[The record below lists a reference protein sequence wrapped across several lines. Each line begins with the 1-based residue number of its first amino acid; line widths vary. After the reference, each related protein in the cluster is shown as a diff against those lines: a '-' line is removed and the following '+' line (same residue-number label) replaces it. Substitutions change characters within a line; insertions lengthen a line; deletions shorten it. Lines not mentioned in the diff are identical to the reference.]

1 LKPTIYFIATFDTK
15 GEDALFIKKEIQTL
29 GAECITIDVG
39 VGAKPLEKPDI
50 SVSDLCRGTKYE
62 GKSLSDFS
70 RGEAVKIISEILE
83 NYIRI
88 SFFEKKLH
96 AVVGLGGA
104 GGTQIITQAMRSLPY
119 GVPKLM
125 LSTLAS
131 GNTRWYVQDS
141 DISMMPSVTDIS
153 GVNSFSKMTY
163 QRLAY
168 LSVSGARWY
177 ADSFRILEEGFN
189 TKQPR
194 KIGLTMYGTTTKCV
208 ENAKQHLIDSNYEP
222 MIFHASGAGGSAMEK
237 MINAQI
243 ITACLDM
250 TIAEIGAH
258 LVGGLHDAG
267 PNRLEAAIQMKIPL
281 VLVPG
286 AADTIVL
293 PPLDDIPEKFKE
305 GRVLNFHNPTMTTM
319 RTNKEENVQI
329 GKFICEKLKQAG
341 PQVKILIPKGGL
353 SSIDKPGEIFYNPEV
368 NEELFRTLREGLKD
382 TPVEIIED
390 ARHMYDS
397 GFGELAADLL
407 MDLINKY

>member
-1 LKPTIYFIATFDTK
+1 MKPTIYFIATFDTK

-177 ADSFRILEEGFN
+177 ADSFRILEEGVN

-208 ENAKQHLIDSNYEP
+208 EDAKQHLIDSNYER
-222 MIFHASGAGGSAMEK
+222 MSFHASGAGGRAMEK

-305 GRVLNFHNPTMTTM
+305 GRVLNIHNPTMTTM
-319 RTNKEENVQI
+319 RTNKEENVHI